1 MFPTIHTNTRKKF
14 DNSSNDIV
22 GIMALVRLRKFVTF
36 ASWLK
41 FCVQVLSMPY
51 HMVVWNETSYSFLVI
66 KTLTK
71 RGRGVFSSPMAAVLV
86 FNPIALFKSH
96 CNRICWLV
104 INIMSFIYFLPIFP
118 RYLLIFQ
125 LEMYT

>member
-22 GIMALVRLRKFVTF
+22 GIMALVRLRKFFTF

-51 HMVVWNETSYSFLVI
+51 HIDKAGAGGIQFAY
-66 KTLTK
+66 
-71 RGRGVFSSPMAAVLV
+71 GGSS
-86 FNPIALFKSH
+86 S
-96 CNRICWLV
+96 C
-104 INIMSFIYFLPIFP
+104 
-118 RYLLIFQ
+118 
-125 LEMYT
+125 